1 MMKNNREDST
11 ESAMQEEQPK
21 KKRRKKSTNRQIMNV
36 TIAFTVLF
44 FAMTAFLVHFEYT
57 DADEVINNTYNKRQ
71 NILSQQVVRGEI
83 HADRGEV
90 LASTITNSDGSE
102 TRTYPYGRLF
112 SHVVG
117 YPTNGKAGIE
127 LFYNFKMLTS
137 NSGLF
142 ELIYNDLTG
151 KKDIGDNIVTTLN
164 VSVQKAASDAMGNN
178 DGAVIAIDPDSGKII
193 AMVSKPDF
201 NPNSIESDWDYIVN
215 TEGNTCL
222 LNRAT
227 NGLYPPGST
236 FKVLTLLEYMHEHPE
251 NYGNYSFACS
261 GSLTEGDSSIKCY
274 NGNVHG
280 AESLMDSFAFSCNSS
295 FANIGLSLNLKNFY
309 SLCES
314 LLFNSKL
321 PFDMSYSKSSFSL
334 KSGASTFDTMQTVI
348 GQGKTQVSPLHLSLI
363 ACAVAN
369 EGTLMKPYLI
379 DHIENHDGKNV
390 KQYKPKTYKELL
402 SKNDA
407 KELTEYMRAVISY
420 GTGTKLKSDSYESF
434 GKTGTAQF
442 DSSDNSHSL
451 FMGYADNG
459 TKRLAICVVLE
470 DMPAGSTSAV
480 PAARKVFDAYFSY

>member
-1 MMKNNREDST
+1 MKHSNNEMT
-11 ESAMQEEQPK
+11 VEQEPQPK
-21 KKRRKKSTNRQIMNV
+21 PRKKKKSPNRRILNV
-36 TIAFTVLF
+36 TIAFSVLF
-44 FAMTAFLVHFEYT
+44 FIMMAFFVHFEYT

-71 NILSQQVVRGEI
+71 NILAESVVRGEI
-83 HADRGEV
+83 HADNGEI

-102 TRTYPYGRLF
+102 SRTYPYGSLF
-112 SHVVG
+112 SHVAG
-117 YPTNGKAGIE
+117 YTSNGKSGIE

-142 ELIYNDLTG
+142 ELVYNDLTG

-164 VSVQKAASDAMGNN
+164 VSVQKAASNGIGGN
-178 DGAVIAIDPDSGKII
+178 DGAVIALEPDTGKII

-201 NPNSIESDWDYIVN
+201 NPNSIESDWDNIVN
-215 TEGNTCL
+215 SEGNTCL

-236 FKVLTLLEYMHEHPE
+236 FKVFTLLEYMHEHPE

-261 GSLTEGDSSIKCY
+261 GSLTKGESSIKCY

-295 FANIGLSLNLKNFY
+295 FANIGLSLNLNNFN
-309 SLCES
+309 SLCTG

-321 PFDMSYSKSSFSL
+321 PYDMSYSKSSFVL
-334 KSGASTFDTMQTVI
+334 KSGASEFDTMQTSI
-348 GQGKTQVSPLHLSLI
+348 GQGKTQVSPLHLALMASAI
-363 ACAVAN
+363 AN
-369 EGTLMKPYLI
+369 NGTLMKPYLV

-390 KQYKPKTYKELL
+390 KQYKPEKYKDLL
-402 SKNDA
+402 SNIDA
-407 KELTEYMRAVISY
+407 KELSEYMRAVVSY
-420 GTGTKLKSDSYESF
+420 GTGTKLKSDNYEAF

-459 TKRLAICVVLE
+459 TKKLAVCVVME
-470 DMPAGSTSAV
+470 DMPAGPTWAV
-480 PAARKVFDAYFSY
+480 PAARNVFDAYFSY